1 MTDTADRFAEF
12 AMPDTDLTR
21 AVHDLAFAAEL
32 RALAHHSV
40 RVYLFGRA
48 LGEARGLRPGD
59 AYDDELLFVAC
70 LLHDMG
76 LTEQGDGDQRFEVDG
91 ADLAAGFLEGYGVA
105 PDRIRVVWE
114 AIALHT
120 SVGIP
125 PRMRPEIALT
135 SAGAGADIAGLQAD
149 RLPDGYADRVHAAYP
164 RLEPGGGLTHLVV
177 DQIVRNPR
185 KAPLGTLPYEIARQL
200 GADIPLPSWT
210 EQVGGAWR
218 GVA

>member
-1 MTDTADRFAEF
+1 MADTFAEF

-21 AVHDLAFAAEL
+21 AAYDLAFTAEQ

-76 LTEQGDGDQRFEVDG
+76 LTDEGDGDQRFEVDG
-91 ADLAAGFLEGYGVA
+91 ADVAAGFLEGQGVA
-105 PDRIRVVWE
+105 PDRVRVVWE

-125 PRMRPEIALT
+125 QRMRPEIALT
-135 SAGAGADIAGLQAD
+135 SAGAGLDVAGLHAD
-149 RLPDGYADRVHAAYP
+149 RLPEGYADRVHAAYP
-164 RLEPGGGLTHLVV
+164 RLEKGSGLTHLVV
-177 DQIVRNPR
+177 DQIVRKPA
-185 KAPLGTLPYEIARQL
+185 KAPFGSLPYEIARQSGVDL
-200 GADIPLPSWT
+200 KVPSWA
-210 EQVGGAWR
+210 EQLERAWS